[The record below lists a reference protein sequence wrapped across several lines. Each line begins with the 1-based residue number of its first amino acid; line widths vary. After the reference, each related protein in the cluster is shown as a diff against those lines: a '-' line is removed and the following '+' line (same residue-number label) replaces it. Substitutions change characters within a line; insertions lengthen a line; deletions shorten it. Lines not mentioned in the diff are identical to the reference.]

1 MMARENGES
10 YKTDASVLHET
21 ITATVK
27 ALGEGRIKPEE
38 LPIKTLQGQRSD
50 SIRIA
55 PSFSVAKYR
64 AGTELPLG
72 SYTVDALAKFLGETD
87 KRGEAHQAF
96 RTTFAA
102 LELISEGY
110 LNESAIK
117 GIGFAL

>member
-1 MMARENGES
+1 MARENGES
-10 YKTDASVLHET
+10 YKTDASVLRET

-38 LPIKTLQGQRSD
+38 LPIDPKTNKSQIRYAPGYS
-50 SIRIA
+50 SIPPAERI
-55 PSFSVAKYR
+55 PSS
-64 AGTELPLG
+64 P
-72 SYTVDALAKFLGETD
+72 YTVDALAKFLGET
-87 KRGEAHQAF
+87 KLSTGVAHEAF

-117 GIGFAL
+117 GMEVWKWS